1 MSDLNKR
8 LSQLTEWRETLKH
21 MRGRHDQRS
30 HNRWPAGYQAQ
41 VYQPVGR
48 ANSRREELVGQNTL
62 RRSQASSGGGNA
74 VSGLVLG
81 NTNQSAVSLPTGD
94 ALFGIVANSNGSR
107 PTTEALTKY
116 LFERGLDLA
125 TGNAGKRKLAHWAK
139 GENFFSN
146 MDKDRTPMTEKEIQ
160 GRSSMFQ
167 RAYIAALQKYMF
179 EDGLSAASARGIA
192 ESYAKH
198 IEHLTG
204 ANSPYALVRDMNA
217 LQNIEEV
224 VSPVTDK
231 RLENNQFDLNTDT
244 ISQLRRLLAVPRS
257 LWEKYKPGVPTKE
270 IVAHEDLIPS
280 TYGDYSFSPGDKS
293 MGIIE
298 AMTSGTES
306 IFGHVADMF
315 PEMQPHLRS
324 VLLQMMN
331 GYTGYKIPSN
341 MVSEW
346 VAYAEGKRSA
356 TDGGPNSNYYSDVK
370 MYDANGDLV
379 PYAQQQAQPLRQ
391 VGDGEWVYDVANDIM
406 VPKEKIDLA
415 KALDEQNRNATIAA
429 VQTRTQINSE
439 IYEQRMQLID
449 DLAKKTGIPVDVIS
463 AVLSYWQHGSQMMN
477 GEPIPTLVR
486 LQDAAADL
494 FNLQLG
500 ENGEKLTEFQQGL
513 LDEVK
518 RVVSG
523 GAIMNYD
530 TSQVRNRTEVELE
543 HLFRDFFEANYT
555 ADSERSVDYAFL
567 GQQYESAKVK
577 KLDNPIE
584 RAKLTPEQI
593 EKLEQ
598 EREDVREHNE
608 KARLGAIS
616 TAPGSPYSNSQQ
628 ARMALLKA
636 VYEKTQELL
645 AKKGI
650 KRATLYRS
658 VGFTQSQL
666 DALQEK
672 IRETEGP
679 LFSIYDSN
687 GDFDPSTLSGR
698 DISLPRNA
706 MESWSHDY
714 VATVGIGA
722 NVDNGVV
729 VDGSGK
735 AELQPI
741 VAEIVLGGNFDAS
754 RIVSTAA
761 TGFGQFRE
769 GEVVVTGM
777 RDEPVKVVSA
787 HGRGDNTARRKI
799 NPNQSLGA
807 LQKAYSDRMRL
818 TNNSFWYDGYQNAE
832 AMIVNSVREGLISAR
847 VAAILLTMR

>member
-1 MSDLNKR
+1 MSDLNTR
-8 LSQLTEWRETLKH
+8 LLQLDEWRETLKH
-21 MRGRHDQRS
+21 LRGRHDQRS

-48 ANSRREELVGQNTL
+48 NGSRREELVGQNTL
-62 RRSQASSGGGNA
+62 RRSQASASGGNA

-81 NTNQSAVSLPTGD
+81 NTNQSAVALPTGD
-94 ALFGIVANSNGSR
+94 ALHTIVNGKYGSR
-107 PTTEALTKY
+107 PTTEALAKY

-125 TGNAGKRKLAHWAK
+125 TGKAGKRKLAYWAK

-146 MDKDRTPMTEKEIQ
+146 MDKDRTPMTEKDIQ
-160 GRSSMFQ
+160 SRSSLFQ

-192 ESYAKH
+192 ESYAKY

-204 ANSPYALVRDMNA
+204 PNSPYSLVRDMNA

-224 VSPVTDK
+224 VAPVTER

-244 ISQLRRLLAVPRS
+244 ISQLRRLLSVPRR
-257 LWEKYKPGVPTKE
+257 LWEKYRPGVPTNE
-270 IVAHEDLIPS
+270 IVAHEDIIPS
-280 TYGDYSFSPGDKS
+280 TYGSYSLSPGDKS

-306 IFGHVADMF
+306 IFGHVADIF

-324 VLLQMMN
+324 VLLQMLN
-331 GYTGYKIPSN
+331 GYTGYKIPSH
-341 MVSEW
+341 MISEW
-346 VAYAEGKRSA
+346 VAYAEGRRSPSDA
-356 TDGGPNSNYYSDVK
+356 GPNSDYYTNVEMRDE
-370 MYDANGDLV
+370 NGDLV
-379 PYAQQQAQPLRQ
+379 PYSQQQAQPIRQ

-406 VPKEKIDLA
+406 VPKEKIDIA
-415 KALDEQNRNATIAA
+415 QALDEQNRNATIAA

-449 DLAKKTGIPVDVIS
+449 DLAKRTGIPVDVVA
-463 AVLSYWQHGSQMMN
+463 AVLSYWQHGSQMVN

-494 FNLQLG
+494 FGLQLG
-500 ENGEKLTEFQQGL
+500 ENGQKLTEFQQGL
-513 LDEVK
+513 LDEVE
-518 RVVSG
+518 RVVGG

-530 TSQVRNRTEVELE
+530 TSQVRNRTEIELE
-543 HLFRDFFEANYT
+543 HLFKDFFEANYT

-567 GQQYESAKVK
+567 GQRYESAKVK
-577 KLDNPIE
+577 DLDDPIA
-584 RAKLTPEQI
+584 RAKLTPDEI
-593 EKLEQ
+593 AKLEQ
-598 EREDVREHNE
+598 EREDVKEHNE

-616 TAPGSPYSNSQQ
+616 TAPGSPYANSQQ

-636 VYEKTQELL
+636 IYEKTQDLL
-645 AKKGI
+645 AEKGV

-666 DALQEK
+666 DALQDK

-687 GDFDPSTLSGR
+687 GEFDPSTLAGR
-698 DISLPRNA
+698 EISLPRNA

-714 VATVGIGA
+714 VATVGLGA

-735 AELQPI
+735 AETKPI
-741 VAEIVLGGNFDAS
+741 VAEIVLGGDFDAS

-777 RDEPVKVVSA
+777 RDEPIKVVSA
-787 HGRGDNTARRKI
+787 HSRGDNAVQKKI
-799 NPNQSLGA
+799 NPNQSTGA

-818 TNNSFWYDGYQNAE
+818 TRNAFWYDGYQNAE
-832 AMIVNSVREGLISAR
+832 AMIINSVREGLISAR